1 MPLPKLPKL
10 YKTLS
15 LSHTH
20 NKTCIPRGIWQLG
33 SWSESYSITS
43 RRRLQQLKRCPPYH
57 SFKTLLGNRTFLLH
71 QSETNELYG
80 AFGYLIL
87 YNSLKGKKLN
97 FITAVIIIKVANE
110 SFQEWHSSAIVVV
123 IMSSNFLP
131 RHQFNNSLKKFLH
144 LCIKRGI
151 LKAKAMTKIINS
163 TYQILAW
170 SCAFHLVY
178 LWGMSRPY
186 LSLTQQC
193 AVSLPTY
200 LSRNVSPLYLRMSI
214 FAKSCM
220 EKIFG
225 QMPWWRSSGQR
236 ARLVLQRPKFESL
249 WSLQFFCSF
258 QNPGSNLATINFY
271 WAFALCQLLRKD
283 EKLRKRG
290 QEWPI
295 FNYLS

>member
-1 MPLPKLPKL
+1 MA
-10 YKTLS
+10 
-15 LSHTH
+15 
-20 NKTCIPRGIWQLG
+20 IRF
-33 SWSESYSITS
+33 
-43 RRRLQQLKRCPPYH
+43 LKRKLFDYIATTTSTTKTMSYL
-57 SFKTLLGNRTFLLH
+57 SFIQDTIR
-71 QSETNELYG
+71 QSYIFAASVRNKW
-80 AFGYLIL
+80 I
-87 YNSLKGKKLN
+87 
-97 FITAVIIIKVANE
+97 
-110 SFQEWHSSAIVVV
+110 
-123 IMSSNFLP
+123 
-131 RHQFNNSLKKFLH
+131 
-144 LCIKRGI
+144 IKRGI